1 MDQGGYNDERHVALF
16 AGIAPVSNPRIVMV
30 VVVNEPQSGSA
41 SGGQVAAP
49 IFARVAQH
57 SLRLLGV
64 MPDKDGEGGDEP
76 LAAGALLAK
85 RGQ

>member
-1 MDQGGYNDERHVALF
+1 MNPNRVARRPL
-16 AGIAPVSNPRIVMV
+16 
-30 VVVNEPQSGSA
+30 
-41 SGGQVAAP
+41 VAAP

-76 LAAGALLAK
+76 QLADNLLAK